1 MAEVPVTM
9 RVYWRDPFGRFMRE
23 TDEGAADAIQ
33 AASRQGAALAKGFA
47 TRRSGAMADSI
58 HPIGSGMHGGWAADD
73 SLPETE
79 PQEFGAGPHEIPN
92 SFGWGVTLE
101 HPGNPAVHFMKRSF
115 DIISA
120 KLAAMV
126 QARLP

>member
-1 MAEVPVTM
+1 MADIPVTA

-23 TDEGAADAIQ
+23 TDEASADAIQ
-33 AASRQGAALAKGFA
+33 AASRQGSELAKAFA
-47 TRRSGAMADSI
+47 SKRTGEMAGEI
-58 HPIGSGMHGGWAADD
+58 HPIGSGMHGGWAAG
-73 SLPETE
+73 SSPQTE

-92 SFGWGVTLE
+92 AFGWGVTVQ
-101 HPGNPAVHFMKRSF
+101 HPGNPAQHFMKRSF